1 MSRDSKK
8 RSADVGCVGR
18 SYEKG
23 KFNTLEVQH
32 KSLLAHIQCVQTPPD
47 SSAKKGILTNDS
59 PSIHLCFMELLTTA
73 SLLTD
78 ISLWNKSDE
87 PYIMSDMLT
96 LLELQ
101 PTVINVLYNLEV
113 HGLYIYFMIYSYLCF

>member
-1 MSRDSKK
+1 
-8 RSADVGCVGR
+8 
-18 SYEKG
+18 
-23 KFNTLEVQH
+23 
-32 KSLLAHIQCVQTPPD
+32 
-47 SSAKKGILTNDS
+47 
-59 PSIHLCFMELLTTA
+59 MELLTTA

-101 PTVINVLYNLEV
+101 PTWKYMDFTFTLWFTLTCAFDTSLQLLPEN
-113 HGLYIYFMIYSYLCF
+113 YFDKQLVMNGWLSLLLK

>member
-1 MSRDSKK
+1 
-8 RSADVGCVGR
+8 
-18 SYEKG
+18 
-23 KFNTLEVQH
+23 
-32 KSLLAHIQCVQTPPD
+32 
-47 SSAKKGILTNDS
+47 
-59 PSIHLCFMELLTTA
+59 MELLTTA

-113 HGLYIYFMIYSYLCF
+113 HGLYIYFMIYSYLCFWYLSTIIARKLLRQTTSNERLTFTFTKVTQ